1 MPAAKPPGK
10 EYQNRPRL
18 VPRAGK
24 LRIFPIGQKRRWF
37 TDIYPY
43 LMDAPWYELLALI
56 AFLYLSANLMFAS
69 GYLALG
75 NGIENARPG
84 SFEDAFFFSVQTM
97 ATIGYGHLI
106 PVGFI
111 ANVLVTAEAL
121 FGFGYF
127 AMVTGLAFSK
137 FSRPTARVL
146 FSEVAV
152 ISPHDGALHLKMR
165 LANQRA
171 NGIVNARL
179 TMVLLRTVTNQ
190 EGQRL
195 RRFSDLKLER
205 DFVPLLRLTWT
216 PLHKIDETS
225 PLFGETYESLAAGD
239 AEIVVSLT
247 GLDESFGQTIHA
259 RYSYIPDEI
268 VMHAQFEDIIEMRPD
283 QGLGIRYDKFH
294 NVLDIMEENKNAA

>member
-1 MPAAKPPGK
+1 
-10 EYQNRPRL
+10 
-18 VPRAGK
+18 
-24 LRIFPIGQKRRWF
+24 
-37 TDIYPY
+37 
-43 LMDAPWYELLALI
+43 
-56 AFLYLSANLMFAS
+56 MFAS